1 MLGAAQFWF
10 NLPVWLCRAAAEF
23 LHLVMCRKQLSAP
36 QLAEVEQICC
46 AASFI
51 LIRTWRA
58 SADGCR
64 KWSFF
69 GLCCC
74 LLQGMGL
81 LSPPGPTPAQR
92 WMMEERLWLQ
102 AAPCSPSPAAELRV
116 PTEPEGHKAAAVSA
130 WGGRR
135 GSSQAWRCQ
144 SCRCVVWMSCMLLP
158 PCLCPVCV
166 STCGVLRVAASSC
179 HRDALLPGKLG
190 QFQG

>member
-64 KWSFF
+64 KWSFLGF
-69 GLCCC
+69 
-74 LLQGMGL
+74 
-81 LSPPGPTPAQR
+81 
-92 WMMEERLWLQ
+92 
-102 AAPCSPSPAAELRV
+102 
-116 PTEPEGHKAAAVSA
+116 AAAYCRE
-130 WGGRR
+130 WGY
-135 GSSQAWRCQ
+135 
-144 SCRCVVWMSCMLLP
+144 
-158 PCLCPVCV
+158 
-166 STCGVLRVAASSC
+166 
-179 HRDALLPGKLG
+179 
-190 QFQG
+190 